1 MGLDEEILALCRQM
15 GAGEERDGLLLPLI
29 EAARDS
35 LQRRLKAG
43 VSPRDCGSA
52 FSLAAALTAMD
63 GLDRAAGEGDVSSF
77 TAGEVSIRLQE
88 QSGGGRTE
96 QAERLLAPWLGET
109 GFAFRGVEG

>member
-1 MGLDEEILALCRQM
+1 MELDEEILALCRQM
-15 GAGEERDGLLLPLI
+15 GAGEEQDTLLLPLI

-43 VSPRDCGSA
+43 VSPQDCGSA
-52 FSLAAALTAMD
+52 FPLAAALTAMD

-77 TAGEVSIRLQE
+77 SAGEVSVRLRE
-88 QSGGGRTE
+88 RGGGGRAE
-96 QAERLLAPWLGET
+96 QAERLRAPGLGET